1 MLTVCYYCLGCQIE
15 LARIKT
21 IEDENLRLTQEI
33 EKSKRGNNV
42 LTTFNLNEIMC
53 PHLLSNNYITYRTNN
68 HSLKINGCRLQCKKG
83 QYNYIHNVL

>member
-1 MLTVCYYCLGCQIE
+1 MLFFLGRQIE

-33 EKSKRGNNV
+33 EKSKRGNV

-53 PHLLSNNYITYRTNN
+53 QHLLCNDNINYPTNYN
-68 HSLKINGCRLQCKKG
+68 SLKINNCNLQCNRG
-83 QYNYIHNVL
+83 QYIYIHYVLSKSI